1 LEIGGLVAGV
11 VLVGFGIAVIVL
23 ALDGRSTVRRELSQQ
38 HITGTA
44 DMTPGA
50 IRAEGAKA
58 GLKPARVDYPS
69 CSVAG
74 RPVND
79 GSRARCFAQYM
90 RIHALESSGGKVF
103 SELPQYATADGQ
115 GTDDPAE
122 ALKKNGH
129 PVSNPARDV
138 WITETALSTALNTS
152 YMAEQLALFSLVVG
166 VALLLTGV
174 GFVVV
179 AASGALRRAARE
191 GP

>member
-23 ALDGRSTVRRELSQQ
+23 ALDGRSTVRHELAQER
-38 HITGTA
+38 ITGTA
-44 DMTPGA
+44 DMTPAA

-58 GLKPARVDYPS
+58 GLPARVSYPS
-69 CSVAG
+69 CTVAG

-90 RIHALESSGGKVF
+90 RIHALESSGGKVY

-115 GTDDPAE
+115 GTDDPAQ

-129 PVSNPARDV
+129 PISNPARDV
-138 WITETALSTALNTS
+138 WITETALSTALNSS
-152 YMAEQLALFSLVVG
+152 YMAEQLAVFSLVVG

-179 AASGALRRAARE
+179 AATGALRRTV
-191 GP
+191 